1 MDELGLPIQTTEQK
15 LDFEIKLNRELNKRF
30 TETEKQLRNEI
41 DMRDKEIFKLK
52 RQIQKL
58 GLKCDDPC
66 NYY

>member
-41 DMRDKEIFKLK
+41 DMKNKEILELQ

-58 GLKCDDPC
+58 HQKISNPY

>member
-41 DMRDKEIFKLK
+41 DMKNKEIFELKKQIAKLYS
-52 RQIQKL
+52 QI
-58 GLKCDDPC
+58 DNPF
-66 NYY
+66 NFN